1 MKKILNIVLTCAIL
15 FSCFIPPFEY
25 REVKAANI
33 NVYGIVNF
41 KAGGCRVVEYTDVNS
56 GKPGYLNSCS
66 AADGAYLG
74 TDSLGRYIFKVAGV
88 AGVLNSNDGTTVEP
102 FYLSNGQENT
112 KLYNSFYRKENGLLK
127 HYINVDTTNYY
138 GYNTITL
145 GIEDVGLQE
154 NVVYYS
160 YDGHYFY
167 TDFRAMIDDYMNGGY
182 AHSVNPNNPYYNYY
196 QYISHRS
203 ISNHSVENMRDY
215 IQSKYNK
222 KPDSFVDTDGNGI
235 HDYAN
240 ESQLYGEELS
250 FMESQNIYGT
260 TAYLMYGV
268 ASNESAGGRSKMSI
282 NRNNLFG
289 HAAYDGNTS
298 AAKVYDSPSQSI
310 LTHAKSFVSEGYLDP
325 CDGKAIGNNGYQ
337 AGLCGNGRYNGSHLG
352 DKASGLNVKYA
363 SDPYWGEK
371 AAANYYQ
378 ADAKNSLK
386 DYKKYTIGIKGNN
399 VSYPVYKEADP
410 SSTVLYWTG
419 SVVNYPFL
427 ILETVTG
434 PVMNGS
440 NVWYK
445 IQTDPTLSSDRTRIV
460 QDLGSYDHN
469 NNYAYVHS
477 SAVHVLK
484 PGTQAPKNRY
494 RITFDPAGGTWS
506 IDQSTGV
513 KTVTA
518 EEYTTPTIDTPYREG
533 YTFLGWQT
541 ELMAATEDTTYV
553 AQWRSNNAYE
563 ITFNADGGM
572 FSDGSGT
579 KKVAANSGEVPT
591 IESPTKEGYTFAG
604 WSPMVTAATGDA
616 TYTAIWKKIATY
628 EITFDANG
636 GTFKDGKT
644 TQTQTLQKG
653 MMPTIPDAPTKEG
666 YIFQGWD
673 KDVVEVAESTT
684 YKAVWKK
691 DKETF
696 QITFDAN
703 GGVFEDGKNTQVVDV
718 LEGSMPEVPK
728 NPTKKG
734 YRFVGWN
741 KEIAV
746 ATGNTTYKASWEA
759 IKTYEITFDAN
770 GGIFENG
777 TDQVVVNIEENT
789 KPSAPTPTK
798 SGYVFQGWDKEI
810 ANATENATYK
820 AIWKELSLEDL
831 EEKNGL
837 FYVDTFTE
845 QNGKLK
851 FKGYNTIEGIDNTL
865 DTAIDYTLV
874 FKNVDTDKEVLSQSA
889 TRIIDKSQHPFEI
902 YSVDGKDYTYSWFE
916 MEIDFSK
923 LPEGNYIMYII
934 SNTNQYYS
942 KKIVSNLTNSAQS
955 ASYQQNNKNII
966 IRNNYNYEGSPIE
979 LLVRNSDQMNV
990 TKNVGT
996 YYNQFDTYTT
1006 FQFTNDNLL
1015 HVRGLSYSYG
1025 MDLSNQG
1032 TTTRKL
1038 LFENKETYDVYSKS
1052 LDYVTNGDYVA
1063 PLPENDNLDKTRA
1076 WYDKTID
1083 LKDIPK
1089 GTYILYVT
1097 TTSHGKTDISEMT
1110 EKMGRSLD
1118 DVVKVI
1124 DRKRYSFKINYQK
1137 GSRIEM
1143 TVE

>member
-434 PVMNGS
+434 SVMNGS

-518 EEYTTPTIDTPYREG
+518 EEYTTPTIDTPYKAG

-553 AQWRSNNAYE
+553 AQWRSNSAYE
-563 ITFNADGGM
+563 ITFNADGGT

-579 KKVAANSGEVPT
+579 KKVAANPGEVPT
-591 IESPTKEGYTFAG
+591 IESPTKEGFTFAG
-604 WSPMVTAATGDA
+604 WTPMVTAATGNA

-628 EITFDANG
+628 DITFDANG
-636 GTFKDGKT
+636 GTFKDGNAK
-644 TQTQTLQKG
+644 QTQTLQQG
-653 MMPTIPDAPTKEG
+653 VMPTEPEAPTRAG
-666 YIFQGWD
+666 YIFKGWD
-673 KDVVEVAESTT
+673 KEITTATENTT
-684 YKAVWKK
+684 YKAVWEQEKK
-691 DKETF
+691 TF

-703 GGVFEDGKNTQVVDV
+703 GGVFEDGKTTQVVDV
-718 LEGSMPEVPK
+718 LEGNIPETPK
-728 NPTKKG
+728 SPTKKG
-734 YRFVGWN
+734 YRFAGWD
-741 KEIAV
+741 KEITAV
-746 ATGNTTYKASWEA
+746 TENTTYTASWEA
-759 IKTYEITFDAN
+759 IKTYAITFDAN

-789 KPSAPTPTK
+789 KPSAPAPTK
-798 SGYVFQGWDKEI
+798 QGYVFQGWDKEI
-810 ANATENATYK
+810 SNATENTTYK
-820 AIWKELSLEDL
+820 AIWKEGSIENSLIKKDGE
-831 EEKNGL
+831 
-837 FYVDTFTE
+837 FYLDYLKKV
-845 QNGKLK
+845 NGKLEI
-851 FKGYNTIEGIDNTL
+851 KGYHTIQGIDNDLKTNFNYELVLKNQTTGKEYSQKLERLIDEKQMTFPVFSNDGKNYKYSWFKSTIQFNDIPQGDYTAYLRTTTDQYYSRSYIQNMLLNEQETEFQDETKSATIINNYMDKNIPMEFIVREKAIGQKQTSYDVNQYSLLNSLKFENNKLHIVAATYSVGVDMREQTTL
-865 DTAIDYTLV
+865 NRTLV
-874 FKNVDTDKEVLSQSA
+874 FENIET
-889 TRIIDKSQHPFEI
+889 FER
-902 YSVDGKDYTYSWFE
+902 KTYDVGSLTTPVYP
-916 MEIDFSK
+916 IK
-923 LPEGNYIMYII
+923 LI
-934 SNTNQYYS
+934 
-942 KKIVSNLTNSAQS
+942 
-955 ASYQQNNKNII
+955 
-966 IRNNYNYEGSPIE
+966 
-979 LLVRNSDQMNV
+979 NSDQFGN
-990 TKNVGT
+990 TKDRAWFDKIVDISDLEKGT
-996 YYNQFDTYTT
+996 YAI
-1006 FQFTNDNLL
+1006 
-1015 HVRGLSYSYG
+1015 
-1025 MDLSNQG
+1025 
-1032 TTTRKL
+1032 
-1038 LFENKETYDVYSKS
+1038 
-1052 LDYVTNGDYVA
+1052 YVTNQSNIADYGE
-1063 PLPENDNLDKTRA
+1063 L
-1076 WYDKTID
+1076 YDVLFADLSQANAIID
-1083 LKDIPK
+1083 GKQ
-1089 GTYILYVT
+1089 YVF
-1097 TTSHGKTDISEMT
+1097 KLNE
-1110 EKMGRSLD
+1110 EKR
-1118 DVVKVI
+1118 
-1124 DRKRYSFKINYQK
+1124 N
-1137 GSRIEM
+1137 RIELIIK
-1143 TVE
+1143 

>member
-41 KAGGCRVVEYTDVNS
+41 KAGGCRVVEYTDANS

-434 PVMNGS
+434 SVMNGS

-563 ITFNADGGM
+563 ITFNADGGT
-572 FSDGSGT
+572 FSDGSGV
-579 KKVAANSGEVPT
+579 KKVAANPGEVPT
-591 IESPTKEGYTFAG
+591 IETPTKEGYTFTG
-604 WSPMVTAATGDA
+604 WSPMVTAATGNA
-616 TYTAIWKKIATY
+616 TYTAMWKKIATY
-628 EITFDANG
+628 DITFDANG

-759 IKTYEITFDAN
+759 IKTYAITFDAN
-770 GGIFENG
+770 GGTFENG
-777 TDQVVVNIEENT
+777 KDQVIVNIEENT

-810 ANATENATYK
+810 TTATENTTYT
-820 AIWKELSLEDL
+820 AMWKEGSVENSLIKKDGEFYL
-831 EEKNGL
+831 EYLKK
-837 FYVDTFTE
+837 V
-845 QNGKLK
+845 NGKLEI
-851 FKGYNTIEGIDNTL
+851 KGYHTIQGIDNDLKTNFNYELVLKNQTTGKEYSQKLERLIDEKQMSFPVFSNDGKNYKYSWFKSTIQFNDIPQGDYTAYLRTTTDQYYSRSYIQNMLLNEQETEFQDETKSVTILNNYMDKNIPMEFIVRAKAIGQKQTSYDVNQYSLLNSLKFENNKLHIVAATYSVGVDMREQTTL
-865 DTAIDYTLV
+865 NRTLV
-874 FKNVDTDKEVLSQSA
+874 FENIET
-889 TRIIDKSQHPFEI
+889 FER
-902 YSVDGKDYTYSWFE
+902 KTYDVGSLTTPVYP
-916 MEIDFSK
+916 IK
-923 LPEGNYIMYII
+923 LI
-934 SNTNQYYS
+934 
-942 KKIVSNLTNSAQS
+942 
-955 ASYQQNNKNII
+955 
-966 IRNNYNYEGSPIE
+966 
-979 LLVRNSDQMNV
+979 NSDQFGN
-990 TKNVGT
+990 TKDRAWFDKIVDISDLEKGT
-996 YYNQFDTYTT
+996 YAI
-1006 FQFTNDNLL
+1006 
-1015 HVRGLSYSYG
+1015 
-1025 MDLSNQG
+1025 
-1032 TTTRKL
+1032 
-1038 LFENKETYDVYSKS
+1038 
-1052 LDYVTNGDYVA
+1052 YVTNQSNIADYGE
-1063 PLPENDNLDKTRA
+1063 L
-1076 WYDKTID
+1076 YDVLFADLSQANAIID
-1083 LKDIPK
+1083 GKQ
-1089 GTYILYVT
+1089 YVF
-1097 TTSHGKTDISEMT
+1097 KLNE
-1110 EKMGRSLD
+1110 EKR
-1118 DVVKVI
+1118 
-1124 DRKRYSFKINYQK
+1124 N
-1137 GSRIEM
+1137 RIELIIK
-1143 TVE
+1143 

>member
-1 MKKILNIVLTCAIL
+1 MKKILNILLSCTIL

-25 REVKAANI
+25 LEVKAATVD
-33 NVYGIVNF
+33 VYGIVNF
-41 KAGGCRVVEYTDVNS
+41 KAGGCRVVEYTDVNT

-88 AGVLNSNDGTTVEP
+88 AGVLNSNDGTTVES

-250 FMESQNIYGT
+250 FMESQNIYGA

-386 DYKKYTIGIKGNN
+386 GYKKYTIGIKGNN

-518 EEYTTPTIDTPYREG
+518 EEYTTPTIDTPYKAG

-553 AQWRSNNAYE
+553 AQWRSNSAYE
-563 ITFNADGGM
+563 ITFNADGGT

-579 KKVAANSGEVPT
+579 KKVAANPGEVPT
-591 IESPTKEGYTFAG
+591 IESPTKEGFTFAG
-604 WSPMVTAATGDA
+604 WTPMVTAATGNA

-628 EITFDANG
+628 DITFDANG
-636 GTFKDGKT
+636 GTFKDGNAK
-644 TQTQTLQKG
+644 QTQTLQQG
-653 MMPTIPDAPTKEG
+653 VMPTEPEAPTRAG
-666 YIFQGWD
+666 YIFKGWD
-673 KDVVEVAESTT
+673 KEITTATENTT
-684 YKAVWKK
+684 YKAVWEQEKK
-691 DKETF
+691 TF

-703 GGVFEDGKNTQVVDV
+703 GGVFEDGKTTQVVDV
-718 LEGSMPEVPK
+718 LEGNIPETPK
-728 NPTKKG
+728 SPTKKG
-734 YRFVGWN
+734 YRFAGWD
-741 KEIAV
+741 KEITAV
-746 ATGNTTYKASWEA
+746 TENTTYTASWEA
-759 IKTYEITFDAN
+759 IKTYAITFDAN

-789 KPSAPTPTK
+789 KPSAPAPTK
-798 SGYVFQGWDKEI
+798 QGYVFQGWDKEI
-810 ANATENATYK
+810 SNATENTTYK
-820 AIWKELSLEDL
+820 AIWKEGSIENSLIKKDGE
-831 EEKNGL
+831 
-837 FYVDTFTE
+837 FYLDYLKKV
-845 QNGKLK
+845 NGKLEI
-851 FKGYNTIEGIDNTL
+851 KGYHTIQGIDNDLKTNFNYELVLKNQTTGKEYSQKLERLIDEKQMTFPVFSNDGKNYKYSWFKSTIQFNDIPQGDYTAYLRTTTDQYYSRSYIQNMLLNEQETEFQDETKSVTIINNYMDKNIPMEFIVREKAIGQKQTSYDVNQYSLLNSLKFENNKLHIVAATYSVGVDMREQTTL
-865 DTAIDYTLV
+865 NRTLV
-874 FKNVDTDKEVLSQSA
+874 FENIET
-889 TRIIDKSQHPFEI
+889 FER
-902 YSVDGKDYTYSWFE
+902 KTYDVGSLTTPVYP
-916 MEIDFSK
+916 IK
-923 LPEGNYIMYII
+923 LI
-934 SNTNQYYS
+934 
-942 KKIVSNLTNSAQS
+942 
-955 ASYQQNNKNII
+955 
-966 IRNNYNYEGSPIE
+966 
-979 LLVRNSDQMNV
+979 NSDQFGN
-990 TKNVGT
+990 TKDRAWFDKIVDISDLEKGT
-996 YYNQFDTYTT
+996 YAI
-1006 FQFTNDNLL
+1006 
-1015 HVRGLSYSYG
+1015 
-1025 MDLSNQG
+1025 
-1032 TTTRKL
+1032 
-1038 LFENKETYDVYSKS
+1038 
-1052 LDYVTNGDYVA
+1052 YVTNQSNIADYGE
-1063 PLPENDNLDKTRA
+1063 L
-1076 WYDKTID
+1076 YDVLFADLSQANAIID
-1083 LKDIPK
+1083 GKQ
-1089 GTYILYVT
+1089 YVF
-1097 TTSHGKTDISEMT
+1097 KLNE
-1110 EKMGRSLD
+1110 EKR
-1118 DVVKVI
+1118 
-1124 DRKRYSFKINYQK
+1124 N
-1137 GSRIEM
+1137 RIELIIK
-1143 TVE
+1143 

>member
-1 MKKILNIVLTCAIL
+1 MKRILNIVLSCAIL

-25 REVKAANI
+25 SEVKAATVD
-33 NVYGIVNF
+33 VYGIVNF

-56 GKPGYLNSCS
+56 GKQGYLNSCS

-203 ISNHSVENMRDY
+203 ISNHSVDNMKDY
-215 IQSKYNK
+215 IQSMYSK
-222 KPDSFVDTDGNGI
+222 KPSSFVDTDGNGI

-250 FMESQNIYGT
+250 FMESQNIYGA

-268 ASNESAGGRSKMSI
+268 ASNESAGGRSRMSI

-298 AAKVYDSPSQSI
+298 AATVYSAPSQSI
-310 LTHAKSFVSEGYLDP
+310 LTHAKKYVSEGYLDP
-325 CDGKAIGNNGYQ
+325 CDGNSIGNNGYQ
-337 AGLCGNGRYNGSHLG
+337 ANLCGKGRYNGSHLG

-399 VSYPVYKEADP
+399 VSYPIYKEADP

-419 SVVNYPFL
+419 TVVNYPFL

-460 QDLGSYDHN
+460 QDYGNYDHN
-469 NNYAYVHS
+469 NNYAYIHS
-477 SAVHVLK
+477 SAVHILK
-484 PGTQAPKNRY
+484 PGTQSAKNRY

-518 EEYTTPTIDTPYREG
+518 EEYTTPTIDTPYKAG

-553 AQWRSNNAYE
+553 AQWRSNSAYE
-563 ITFNADGGM
+563 ITFNADGGT

-579 KKVAANSGEVPT
+579 KKVAANPGEVPT
-591 IESPTKEGYTFAG
+591 IESPTKEGFTFAG
-604 WSPMVTAATGDA
+604 WTPMVTAATGNA
-616 TYTAIWKKIATY
+616 TYTAMWKKIATY
-628 EITFDANG
+628 DITFDANG
-636 GTFKDGKT
+636 GTFKDGNAK
-644 TQTQTLQKG
+644 QTQTLQQG
-653 MMPTIPDAPTKEG
+653 VMPTEPEAPTRAG
-666 YIFQGWD
+666 YIFKGWD
-673 KDVVEVAESTT
+673 KEITTATENTT
-684 YKAVWKK
+684 YKAVWEQEKK
-691 DKETF
+691 TF

-703 GGVFEDGKNTQVVDV
+703 GGVFEDGKTTQVVDV
-718 LEGSMPEVPK
+718 LEGNIPETPK
-728 NPTKKG
+728 SPTKKG
-734 YRFVGWN
+734 YRFAGWD
-741 KEIAV
+741 KEVTAV
-746 ATGNTTYKASWEA
+746 TENTTYTASWEA
-759 IKTYEITFDAN
+759 IKTYAITFDAN
-770 GGIFENG
+770 GGTFENG
-777 TDQVVVNIEENT
+777 KDQVIVNIEENT
-789 KPSAPTPTK
+789 RPSAPTPTK
-798 SGYVFQGWDKEI
+798 EGYVFQGWDKEI
-810 ANATENATYK
+810 EIATENTTYT
-820 AIWKELSLEDL
+820 AIWKELSLDDL
-831 EEKNGL
+831 EEREGLYYFDSLKETKN
-837 FYVDTFTE
+837 
-845 QNGKLK
+845 KLQI
-851 FKGYNTIEGIDNTL
+851 KGYHAIRGIDHTL
-865 DTAIDYTLV
+865 EEEISFYLV
-874 FKNVDTDKEVLSQSA
+874 LKNLTTEEEFTQELNRITDKSEI
-889 TRIIDKSQHPFEI
+889 TRPVFS
-902 YSVDGKDYTYSWFE
+902 SDGKDYTYSWYKGNIDIDELPDGDYELYIVTENNNYYARTRINNKVLKEQVAEFTSQKTLTTRNDYRNPE
-916 MEIDFSK
+916 MPLQFVIR
-923 LPEGNYIMYII
+923 
-934 SNTNQYYS
+934 S
-942 KKIVSNLTNSAQS
+942 KKIADKTANSVYNQYTQYRTFAIE
-955 ASYQQNNKNII
+955 NNKLHIKGTAYSIGMNLAESEQVNRRII
-966 IRNNYNYEGSPIE
+966 FE
-979 LLVRNSDQMNV
+979 
-990 TKNVGT
+990 
-996 YYNQFDTYTT
+996 NQEDYTT
-1006 FQFTNDNLL
+1006 
-1015 HVRGLSYSYG
+1015 YSY
-1025 MDLSNQG
+1025 DLGSI
-1032 TTTRKL
+1032 
-1038 LFENKETYDVYSKS
+1038 
-1052 LDYVTNGDYVA
+1052 TNGMYKVGA
-1063 PLPENDNLDKTRA
+1063 TLNDGLDKTRA
-1076 WYDKTID
+1076 WFDSTVDIS
-1083 LKDIPK
+1083 DIPK
-1089 GTYILYVT
+1089 GTYTIYIATESNV
-1097 TTSHGKTDISEMT
+1097 SDYSELT
-1110 EKMGRSLD
+1110 ELLARNLD
-1118 DVVKVI
+1118 DVVLNTDGKT
-1124 DRKRYSFKINYQK
+1124 YSFTIDTNERY
-1137 GSRIEM
+1137 RIEM
-1143 TVE
+1143 NVE

>member
-203 ISNHSVENMRDY
+203 ISSHSVENMRDY

-250 FMESQNIYGT
+250 FMESQNIYGA

-434 PVMNGS
+434 PVMNG
-440 NVWYK
+440 
-445 IQTDPTLSSDRTRIV
+445 L
-460 QDLGSYDHN
+460 
-469 NNYAYVHS
+469 
-477 SAVHVLK
+477 
-484 PGTQAPKNRY
+484 
-494 RITFDPAGGTWS
+494 
-506 IDQSTGV
+506 
-513 KTVTA
+513 
-518 EEYTTPTIDTPYREG
+518 
-533 YTFLGWQT
+533 
-541 ELMAATEDTTYV
+541 
-553 AQWRSNNAYE
+553 
-563 ITFNADGGM
+563 
-572 FSDGSGT
+572 
-579 KKVAANSGEVPT
+579 
-591 IESPTKEGYTFAG
+591 
-604 WSPMVTAATGDA
+604 
-616 TYTAIWKKIATY
+616 
-628 EITFDANG
+628 
-636 GTFKDGKT
+636 
-644 TQTQTLQKG
+644 
-653 MMPTIPDAPTKEG
+653 
-666 YIFQGWD
+666 
-673 KDVVEVAESTT
+673 
-684 YKAVWKK
+684 
-691 DKETF
+691 
-696 QITFDAN
+696 
-703 GGVFEDGKNTQVVDV
+703 
-718 LEGSMPEVPK
+718 
-728 NPTKKG
+728 
-734 YRFVGWN
+734 
-741 KEIAV
+741 
-746 ATGNTTYKASWEA
+746 
-759 IKTYEITFDAN
+759 
-770 GGIFENG
+770 
-777 TDQVVVNIEENT
+777 
-789 KPSAPTPTK
+789 
-798 SGYVFQGWDKEI
+798 
-810 ANATENATYK
+810 
-820 AIWKELSLEDL
+820 
-831 EEKNGL
+831 
-837 FYVDTFTE
+837 
-845 QNGKLK
+845 
-851 FKGYNTIEGIDNTL
+851 
-865 DTAIDYTLV
+865 
-874 FKNVDTDKEVLSQSA
+874 
-889 TRIIDKSQHPFEI
+889 
-902 YSVDGKDYTYSWFE
+902 
-916 MEIDFSK
+916 
-923 LPEGNYIMYII
+923 LP
-934 SNTNQYYS
+934 
-942 KKIVSNLTNSAQS
+942 L
-955 ASYQQNNKNII
+955 
-966 IRNNYNYEGSPIE
+966 
-979 LLVRNSDQMNV
+979 
-990 TKNVGT
+990 
-996 YYNQFDTYTT
+996 
-1006 FQFTNDNLL
+1006 DNL
-1015 HVRGLSYSYG
+1015 
-1025 MDLSNQG
+1025 
-1032 TTTRKL
+1032 
-1038 LFENKETYDVYSKS
+1038 
-1052 LDYVTNGDYVA
+1052 
-1063 PLPENDNLDKTRA
+1063 
-1076 WYDKTID
+1076 
-1083 LKDIPK
+1083 K
-1089 GTYILYVT
+1089 G
-1097 TTSHGKTDISEMT
+1097 
-1110 EKMGRSLD
+1110 R
-1118 DVVKVI
+1118 
-1124 DRKRYSFKINYQK
+1124 
-1137 GSRIEM
+1137 
-1143 TVE
+1143 